1 MSTVINPV
9 IAPGPAGAPFT
20 PGPLGTHIT
29 IRGLTKYFAGWPL
42 YENFN
47 LDIPKGKIVS
57 VFGPNGCGKSTL
69 INMIAGLIPVDAGEI
84 LFDGKSLAQTKIGY
98 VFQNYR
104 EAMFPW
110 LRTIDNIAYPLRLE
124 GRGKA
129 DVDARV
135 EELVASFDVK
145 FDLKRY
151 PYELSG
157 GQQQTASIMRALAPG
172 PEVLFLDEP
181 FSALDFEM
189 TLFIREKLQE
199 VFMQTG
205 TTMLLVS
212 HDPEES
218 RLSRRPGPAA
228 DQAPHPGRGDP
239 GLSRRPPPHRGNAV
253 RAQLRADEKAEPGDF
268 PARSAQVTHPAAGE
282 PP

>member
-1 MSTVINPV
+1 MTIVLNAPV
-9 IAPGPAGAPFT
+9 YADVPAAQFRPGPA
-20 PGPLGTHIT
+20 GTHIT

-42 YENFN
+42 YDNFD
-47 LDIPKGKIVS
+47 LDIPKNKIVS

-69 INMIAGLIPVDAGEI
+69 INMIAGLVPFDSGEI
-84 LFDGKSLAQTKIGY
+84 LFDGKSLKDTKIGY

-104 EAMFPW
+104 EALFPW
-110 LRTIDNIAYPLRLE
+110 MRTIDNIAYPLLIE
-124 GRGKA
+124 GRSKA
-129 DVDARV
+129 QVDRRM
-135 EELVASFDVK
+135 EELVGSFDVN

-212 HDPEES
+212 HDLEEAVY
-218 RLSRRPGPAA
+218 LADEVLLLTKRPTRVAEIL
-228 DQAPHPGRGDP
+228 RYGDP
-239 GLSRRPPPHRGNAV
+239 RPRTVQTLSSPSFVATKKQSLEIFQREVHR
-253 RAQLRADEKAEPGDF
+253 
-268 PARSAQVTHPAAGE
+268 
-282 PP
+282 

>member
-1 MSTVINPV
+1 MTKPVSYTHLDVYKRQAHNLIDPPPLSGHEDGSTPV
-9 IAPGPAGAPFT
+9 SY
-20 PGPLGTHIT
+20 THLDVYK
-29 IRGLTKYFAGWPL
+29 RQD
-42 YENFN
+42 FN

-69 INMIAGLIPVDAGEI
+69 INMIAGLIPIDAGEI

-129 DVDARV
+129 EVDARV

-157 GQQQTASIMRALAPG
+157 GQQQTASITVSYTHLDVYKRQDADGAAVAERTGADHEPRLAAARG
-172 PEVLFLDEP
+172 
-181 FSALDFEM
+181 A
-189 TLFIREKLQE
+189 Q
-199 VFMQTG
+199 G
-205 TTMLLVS
+205 TCLLYT
-212 HDPEES
+212 S
-218 RLSRRPGPAA
+218 RC
-228 DQAPHPGRGDP
+228 
-239 GLSRRPPPHRGNAV
+239 V
-253 RAQLRADEKAEPGDF
+253 
-268 PARSAQVTHPAAGE
+268 
-282 PP
+282 